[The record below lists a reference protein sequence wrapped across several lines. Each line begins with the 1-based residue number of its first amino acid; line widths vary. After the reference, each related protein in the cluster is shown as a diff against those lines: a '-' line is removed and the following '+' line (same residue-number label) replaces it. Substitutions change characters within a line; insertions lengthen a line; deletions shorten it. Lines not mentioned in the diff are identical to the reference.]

1 VGSHCKLDG
10 NVVRGCD
17 AAMTPVLYIGNRNYS
32 SWSMRPWLA
41 LTWSGLPFETRAIAL
56 GGAGYGSG
64 QMAPV
69 LAVSPTGRV
78 PALHLG
84 DTTVWDSLAISE
96 WAAENAPA
104 AQLWPQDSTTRAV
117 ARAATS
123 EMHSGFHA
131 LRRELPC
138 NLRRR
143 AEPRIRSRTEGEDVQ
158 RELARIEALWT
169 DLRTRFGKGGPYL
182 FGARP
187 TIADAFYAPVATR
200 LRTYGVTIGGKAKD
214 YAAAI
219 LADPAFVAWEK
230 AAVEEEWSMPEWD
243 NV

>member
-1 VGSHCKLDG
+1 
-10 NVVRGCD
+10 
-17 AAMTPVLYIGNRNYS
+17 MTPVLYVGNRNYS

-41 LTWSGLPFETRAIAL
+41 LTWAGIPFETRAIAL
-56 GGAGYGSG
+56 GGPGYGNG
-64 QMAPV
+64 LMAPV
-69 LAVSPTGRV
+69 LAVSPSGRV
-78 PALHLG
+78 PALKLG
-84 DTTVWDSLAISE
+84 DTAVWDSLAIAE
-96 WAAENAPA
+96 WAAESAPA

-117 ARAATS
+117 ARAATC

-138 NLRRR
+138 NIRRR
-143 AEPRIRSRTEGEDVQ
+143 AEPRIRSRTAGEDVQ
-158 RELARIEALWT
+158 RDLARIEALWS
-169 DLRTRFGKGGPYL
+169 DLRARFGKGGPYL

-200 LRTYGVTIGGKAKD
+200 LRTYGVTLGGPAKE

-219 LADPAFVAWEK
+219 LADPAFLTWEK
-230 AAVEEEWSMPEWD
+230 EAVAEEWSMPEWD